1 MRATGRTTR
10 LVDEAI
16 QNLFNNGRCVAHD
29 HWPEKHAYQ
38 YLFERILKRLEIE
51 HNKSKNDLIVDI
63 NRMTIS
69 LKYFKHR

>member
-16 QNLFNNGRCVAHD
+16 QNLFNNGRCIAFD
-29 HWPEKHAYQ
+29 HWPDRCADQ
-38 YLFERILKRLEIE
+38 YLLERILKRLEIE